1 MTKYSYQPTALLR
14 LVTNPFTKLS
24 VWLKVVGT
32 AIDKKP
38 GVLKAMGISDTQIY
52 VALLLAL
59 VPAVLAYRLS
69 TALYK

>member
-1 MTKYSYQPTALLR
+1 
-14 LVTNPFTKLS
+14 
-24 VWLKVVGT
+24 
-32 AIDKKP
+32 
-38 GVLKAMGISDTQIY
+38 MGISDTQIY